1 MYTLYQ
7 SQPSGN
13 CYKARLL
20 LHQLDL
26 PFTLVDV
33 DIFTGQSRTPEFL
46 TKNPNGRV
54 PLLQLPT
61 GEYLAE
67 SNAMLLYLSEATA
80 YGGGDRWERAQ
91 IAQWLFFEQYS
102 HEPFIAT
109 SRYWLTLLGEPER
122 YREQLNQK
130 QTPGYASLRILEQHL
145 STQDFLVSDRYT
157 IADIALFAYTHVAP
171 EGGFSL
177 DAFSHIQAWI
187 QRVQGQERH
196 ISITWQPTP

>member
-20 LHQLDL
+20 LHQLGL

-33 DIFTGQSRTPEFL
+33 DIFTNQSRTPEFL
-46 TKNPNGRV
+46 AKNPNGRV
-54 PLLQLPT
+54 PLLELPT

-67 SNAMLLYLSEATA
+67 SNAMLLYLSEETT

-122 YREQLNQK
+122 YREQLAQK
-130 QTPGYASLRILEQHL
+130 QTPGYAALRVLEQHL
-145 STQDFLVSDRYT
+145 STQSFLVSDRYT

-177 DAFSHIQAWI
+177 EAFPKIQGWI
-187 QRVQGQERH
+187 KRVQDQKQH